1 MLRAVN
7 EGFVKLKI
15 EVDVDAY
22 DTIDLISKIK
32 IKLRHIYN
40 LLLKIVSRDY

>member
-1 MLRAVN
+1 
-7 EGFVKLKI
+7 LKI
-15 EVDVDAY
+15 EVDVDAAY
-22 DTIDLISKIK
+22 DTIDDLISKIK